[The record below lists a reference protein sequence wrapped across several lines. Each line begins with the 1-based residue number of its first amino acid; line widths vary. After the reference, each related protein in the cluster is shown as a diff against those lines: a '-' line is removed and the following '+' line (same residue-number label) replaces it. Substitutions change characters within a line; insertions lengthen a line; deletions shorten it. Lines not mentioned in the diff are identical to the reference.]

1 MAYNDAVEVKK
12 SSALAAYAMA
22 YWPYDQ
28 AFKQWQANRSGNTT
42 PYHLPFVEIRKNGE
56 DYVRIESRYARIISD
71 GLKTKRT

>member
-1 MAYNDAVEVKK
+1 VKLENYGNK
-12 SSALAAYAMA
+12 YDLSQNQTE